1 MPLSAPPPTDELL
14 KEASSA
20 TGVRCLIE
28 RRGEVIALFLQSDRI
43 LAYKGDDST
52 PFGILR
58 FGGPHSGAI
67 WLNGDLIGEYDKNL
81 EGDFI
86 VVEIEDGFMDF
97 ETRRTEDPIAFL
109 IGRVTA

>member
-1 MPLSAPPPTDELL
+1 M
-14 KEASSA
+14 
-20 TGVRCLIE
+20 
-28 RRGEVIALFLQSDRI
+28 
-43 LAYKGDDST
+43 
-52 PFGILR
+52 
-58 FGGPHSGAI
+58 
-67 WLNGDLIGEYDKNL
+67 NGDLIGEYDKNL